1 MSDDEDDEDDKDF
14 RLVGSMKKTK
24 RTTASAPM
32 NSCAGSTLLETI
44 CPMKLDVRPT
54 MQSMQMSS
62 RPRTIRNVALRGAA
76 P

>member
-1 MSDDEDDEDDKDF
+1 MVSF
-14 RLVGSMKKTK
+14 GYRNGNLSKKKKK

-44 CPMKLDVRPT
+44 WPIKFDVRPT
-54 MQSMQMSS
+54 MHSMQMSS
-62 RPRTIRNVALRGAA
+62 RARTMRNVALRGAA